1 MFGGSMAQSDFI
13 YENQVKSCPTHEWVI
28 ASILTWLGIDIV
40 KAKAYCGVSTC
51 KAVLIC
57 AVKEFTDHLYPR
69 EYQTT
74 GFDRQ

>member
-1 MFGGSMAQSDFI
+1 MTKENPNSCDFI
-13 YENQVKSCPTHEWVI
+13 YEHDVKRCPSHEWVV
-28 ASILTWLGIDIV
+28 ACLLKWLGIDIER
-40 KAKAYCGVSTC
+40 AKSYCGVSTC

-57 AVKEFTDHLYPR
+57 AVKNFKDELYPS